1 MACDVINSWTFTGLV
16 GAFLDLFIAY
26 ILLCGSAVA
35 YFASKIL
42 GLFGLSLPCPCNGL
56 FGYRNK
62 NICVQS
68 KLVNDPSIKISSV
81 QSSVMRKIPFDS
93 IWKGFYRGGGEE
105 EDADFEKWRNC
116 DIEMGGEASSSSWHE
131 KGSFVS
137 IPKGPWGCLRR
148 RERSGNNFDGNSS
161 FLYDPFVGSNLNF
174 SASVDGKL
182 ETLASTTSINSQD
195 GKESLKELKQ
205 RSPPVFEIDDE
216 PFAVAKKELAV
227 VESQCG
233 SDKNSIR
240 VLEQALDEEH
250 AGRTA
255 LYLELEKERIAA
267 STAAD
272 EAMAMILRL
281 QEEKAAIEMEA
292 KQYQRMIEE
301 KAAFDAEEMNILKE
315 ILLRREREKLF
326 LEKEVEAYKQ
336 MFFDKDQSD
345 TDVYDMT
352 ASQEQITSYV
362 EPVLML
368 EQFPQSILSSNQSL
382 DFGKEL
388 LIPVLSEDEGSM
400 NSTIEKEHKHPSK
413 NDYKNLLDE
422 EIIRPLVD
430 SGINRNVLDVHVVN
444 EDSENRKDNKSV
456 TSTSDGLESEPCRKR
471 NSSDRSG
478 GLPPLAPSQVKSLPL
493 ISRRNSMSAFDYE
506 KYKIDNEVGLLRER
520 LRIIQHGREKLNIPT
535 CPKEREQS
543 QKQTMENIA
552 NQLREIRQLSVPG
565 KALRQASLPSPS
577 SKDITVPFFSYNLIA
592 CSSCMI
598 SGYVEE
604 KTSTRCSFRSD
615 EKQLKDG
622 TDRISIDQ
630 MS

>member
-1 MACDVINSWTFTGLV
+1 MACEVINSWTFTGLV

-26 ILLCGSAVA
+26 TLLCGSAVA

-42 GLFGLSLPCPCNGL
+42 GLFGLSLPCPCNGF
-56 FGYRNK
+56 FGYRYN

-68 KLVNDPSIKISSV
+68 KLLNDPSIKISSV
-81 QSSVMRKIPFDS
+81 QSSAMRKIPFDS
-93 IWKGFYRGGGEE
+93 IRNGFHRGGGEE
-105 EDADFEKWRNC
+105 EEDGNLEKWRNC
-116 DIEMGGEASSSSWHE
+116 DIEMGGGEASSSSWHE

-137 IPKGPWGCLRR
+137 IPMGPLGGLRR
-148 RERSGNNFDGNSS
+148 REKSTNDFDGKSS
-161 FLYDPFVGSNLNF
+161 FLYDPFVGSNLNS
-174 SASVDGKL
+174 SAGVGGKL
-182 ETLASTTSINSQD
+182 ETMASTTSIHSED

-205 RSPPVFEIDDE
+205 RSPLIFEIVDE

-227 VESQCG
+227 VESQCAG
-233 SDKNSIR
+233 DDKNAIR

-255 LYLELEKERIAA
+255 LYSELEKERIAA

-281 QEEKAAIEMEA
+281 QEEKAAMEMEA

-326 LEKEVEAYKQ
+326 LEKEVEAYKK

-345 TDVYDMT
+345 TDVYDMA
-352 ASQEQITSYV
+352 ASQEQMTSYE

-382 DFGKEL
+382 DFGKQL
-388 LIPVLSEDEGSM
+388 LIPVLGEEAGSM
-400 NSTIEKEHKHPSK
+400 SSTIEKEHKHPSK
-413 NDYKNLLDE
+413 NDNENLLDE
-422 EIIRPLVD
+422 EIIQPLVD
-430 SGINRNVLDVHVVN
+430 SGIGRNILDVHVVN

-456 TSTSDGLESEPCRKR
+456 TSTIDGLETEPCRKR

-478 GLPPLAPSQVKSLPL
+478 GLPPLDPSRVKSLPS
-493 ISRRNSMSAFDYE
+493 ISRRNSMSSFDYE

-535 CPKEREQS
+535 CLKEREQS
-543 QKQTMENIA
+543 QMQLMENIA
-552 NQLREIRQLSVPG
+552 SQLQEIRQLSVPG
-565 KALRQASLPSPS
+565 KALRQASLPPPS
-577 SKDITVPFFSYNLIA
+577 SKV
-592 CSSCMI
+592 
-598 SGYVEE
+598 
-604 KTSTRCSFRSD
+604 
-615 EKQLKDG
+615 
-622 TDRISIDQ
+622 
-630 MS
+630 MSKKRHRQAAPLGAMKSL